1 MNPIGAVIIDKMN
14 LGVAE
19 GFNQLP
25 LEIHTFI
32 LAHTLYKSYF
42 GKK

>member
-1 MNPIGAVIIDKMN
+1 MDPFGAIIIDKMN

-25 LEIHTFI
+25 LEIHSFI
-32 LAHTLYKSYF
+32 LAHTLYKSRF
-42 GKK
+42 GKN